1 MPVEGWPRPG
11 SPTDLKVGWGTCL
24 VEGSPGSLGPTRKAF
39 KPLYL
44 LSLVGQPLDGP
55 CEDSLLLLYVAVLR
69 FHVLHRHYCARQTR
83 TASIS
88 SLVSPRFRLSLFR
101 PWDERGEV
109 NTKDILVG
117 RGQIELAG
125 RTVFCVGKRT
135 HIWMDIAPWCC
146 MGIGWYGVGISGRD
160 KVWNV
165 IVIVRIRRKWAKI

>member
-1 MPVEGWPRPG
+1 MPVEGSPG

-24 VEGSPGSLGPTRKAF
+24 VEGQPWWKAL
-39 KPLYL
+39 KLLYL
-44 LSLVGQPLDGP
+44 LSMVGQPLDGP
-55 CEDSLLLLYVAVLR
+55 YMWTAFLLLYVAVLR
-69 FHVLHRHYCARQTR
+69 FHFLHRHYCSRKTR

-165 IVIVRIRRKWAKI
+165 IVIVGMRRKWGKL